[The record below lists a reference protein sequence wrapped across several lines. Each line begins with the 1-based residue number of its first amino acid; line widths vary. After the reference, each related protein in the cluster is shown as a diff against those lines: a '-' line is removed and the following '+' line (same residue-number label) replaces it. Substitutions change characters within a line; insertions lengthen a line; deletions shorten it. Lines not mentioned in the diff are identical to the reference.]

1 MIKCTMM
8 DMPSKWQRLALSLA
22 MSVPAA
28 ACVLHAAIVAAQT
41 PEQAKMWEAERV
53 QAQAEQKARA
63 EQLAAQR
70 AARKADPMGWVRT
83 LDPMSAGGWTFR
95 AVGAEGTWATFST
108 DHQLKHSGH
117 TVTVWLRQEFPE
129 PQKSPDGDFYSS
141 DVERLQFDCTKE
153 QARALIVI
161 YYSANNLAGN
171 QRSEEADIKQ
181 LPWEPIVPGTQS
193 EVMIRWACGAAKGH

>member
-1 MIKCTMM
+1 MM
-8 DMPSKWQRLALSLA
+8 NICRKFA
-22 MSVPAA
+22 MWVPAA
-28 ACVLHAAIVAAQT
+28 ACVMHAGILAAQT
-41 PEQAKMWEAERV
+41 PEQAKMWEAER
-53 QAQAEQKARA
+53 AQTLADQKAKA

-108 DHQLKHSGH
+108 EHQLKRSGH
-117 TVTVWLRQEFPE
+117 IVTVWLRQEFPE
-129 PQKSPDGDFYSS
+129 PQKNPDGDFYSS
-141 DVERLQFDCTKE
+141 DVERLQYDCTKE

-161 YYSANNLAGN
+161 YYSGNNLAGS
-171 QRSEEADIKQ
+171 QQTEEADIKQ

-193 EVMIRWACGAAKGH
+193 ELMFHWACGAAQGR

>member
-1 MIKCTMM
+1 M
-8 DMPSKWQRLALSLA
+8 A
-22 MSVPAA
+22 VPVAT
-28 ACVLHAAIVAAQT
+28 CILHATIIAAQT
-41 PEQAKMWEAERV
+41 PEQAQMWEAQRV
-53 QAQAEQKARA
+53 QAQADQKARA

-70 AARKADPMGWVRT
+70 AARKADPMAWVRT

-95 AVGAEGTWATFST
+95 AVGAEGSWATFST
-108 DHQLKHSGH
+108 EHQLKHSGH

-161 YYSANNLAGN
+161 YYSDNNLAGN
-171 QRSEEADIKQ
+171 QRSEEADVKQ

-193 EVMIRWACGAAKGH
+193 ELMSHWACDTDKKR

>member
-1 MIKCTMM
+1 MIKCGMM
-8 DMPSKWQRLALSLA
+8 NICRKFA
-22 MSVPAA
+22 MWVPAA
-28 ACVLHAAIVAAQT
+28 ACVMHAGILAAQT
-41 PEQAKMWEAERV
+41 PEQAKMWEAER
-53 QAQAEQKARA
+53 AQTLADQKAKA

-108 DHQLKHSGH
+108 EHQLKRSGH
-117 TVTVWLRQEFPE
+117 IVTVWLRQEFPE
-129 PQKSPDGDFYSS
+129 PQKNPDGDFYSS
-141 DVERLQFDCTKE
+141 DVERLQYDCTKE

-161 YYSANNLAGN
+161 YYSGNNLAGS
-171 QRSEEADIKQ
+171 QQTEEADIKQ

-193 EVMIRWACGAAKGH
+193 ELMFHWACGAAQGR

>member
-1 MIKCTMM
+1 MMM

>member
-1 MIKCTMM
+1 MIKFGMM
-8 DMPSKWQRLALSLA
+8 NMRRQCRKFA
-22 MSVPAA
+22 MWVPAA
-28 ACVLHAAIVAAQT
+28 ACVMHAAILAAQT
-41 PEQAKMWEAERV
+41 PEQAKMWEAER
-53 QAQAEQKARA
+53 AQTLAEQKAKA

-108 DHQLKHSGH
+108 EHQLKRSGH
-117 TVTVWLRQEFPE
+117 IVTVWLRQEFPE
-129 PQKSPDGDFYSS
+129 PQKNPDGDFYSS
-141 DVERLQFDCTKE
+141 DVERLQYDCTKE

-161 YYSANNLAGN
+161 YYSGNNLAGS
-171 QRSEEADIKQ
+171 QQTEEADIKQ

-193 EVMIRWACGAAKGH
+193 ELMFRWACGAAQGR

>member
-1 MIKCTMM
+1 M
-8 DMPSKWQRLALSLA
+8 W
-22 MSVPAA
+22 VPAA
-28 ACVLHAAIVAAQT
+28 ACVMHAGILAAQT
-41 PEQAKMWEAERV
+41 PEQAKMWEAER
-53 QAQAEQKARA
+53 AQTLADQKAKA

-108 DHQLKHSGH
+108 EHQLKRSGH
-117 TVTVWLRQEFPE
+117 IVTVWLRQEFPE
-129 PQKSPDGDFYSS
+129 PQKNPDGDFYSS
-141 DVERLQFDCTKE
+141 DVERLQYDCTKE

-161 YYSANNLAGN
+161 YYSGNNLAGS
-171 QRSEEADIKQ
+171 QQTEEADIKQ

-193 EVMIRWACGAAKGH
+193 ELMFHWACGAAQGR